1 MFERKSINY
10 RGLRKKVSKLFFAV
24 LTHKIPVRDA
34 LACFPKD
41 CEDKTLIAA
50 WHALCH
56 LEADQELRLRDKM
69 YANEQDEY
77 IEYIAFTLEK
87 GEALPENI
95 INSYTPYHNEALV
108 SPSKSLKGIINKLK
122 RFLCC

>member
-1 MFERKSINY
+1 MFKRESVNY
-10 RGLRKKVSKLFFAV
+10 KELRKKVSKLFFAV

-34 LACFPKD
+34 LARFPKD
-41 CEDKTLIAA
+41 CEDETLIAA

-56 LEADQELRLRDKM
+56 LDADEEIRSKDKM
-69 YANEQDEY
+69 YAEEQDNY

-87 GEALPENI
+87 GEALPRNI
-95 INSYTPYHNEALV
+95 ISSYKPYHSEALI
-108 SPSKSLKGIINKLK
+108 SPSKNIKGIINKLK